1 MDFRK
6 CIIST
11 LDGSIGTS
19 FFYLINMMKQH
30 YAENE
35 ENLFLEFLAQRS
47 VVTQTIFSILY
58 LVYALTSY
66 KYRNKF

>member
-1 MDFRK
+1 MDFRQ

-19 FFYLINMMKQH
+19 FFYLINNMMKQH

-58 LVYALTSY
+58 LVYAL
-66 KYRNKF
+66 KL